1 VAAAEELAAVVRA
14 WLATLD
20 PAQRGLATFAFDDRE
35 RFVWD
40 YRPGDR
46 AGLALG
52 AMSAPQRA
60 GATAILERGLSR
72 RGAAEVAAIIALE
85 PVLGALERASGLG
98 ATERRDPDR
107 YWLAVFGEPGG
118 DGPWS
123 WRVGGHH
130 VAIQQTVVGGEV
142 VAPPAFL
149 GANPAVIPSGPR
161 QGERTLPGEE
171 ALARSLL
178 GLLGPAERAVAI
190 VDPVA
195 PPDIRSGIGRRAE
208 VDGIPFGIRR
218 DALDEPPR
226 TALDA
231 LIRHYLGRHRDD
243 VAATAWDRLADAGL
257 DDVTFGWAGPDEPG
271 RGHYYAVRGRT
282 FLLEYDNTQN
292 GANHIHAVWRDLT
305 DDWGEDTLA
314 AHYRAG

>member
-1 VAAAEELAAVVRA
+1 VDAAEELASVVGE

-20 PAQRGLATFAFDDRE
+20 PVQRDLATFRFDDAE

-46 AGLALG
+46 AGLSLA
-52 AMSAPQRA
+52 AMSGPQRA
-60 GATAILERGLSR
+60 GATAILDRGLSR

-85 PVLGALERASGLG
+85 PILGAIERAAGAG
-98 ATERRDPDR
+98 ATERRDPER
-107 YWLAVFGEPGG
+107 YWFSVFGEPGS
-118 DGPWS
+118 DAPWS

-130 VAIQQTVVGGEV
+130 VALQQTVVDGTV

-161 QGERTLPGEE
+161 QGERTLAGEE

-178 GLLGPAERAVAI
+178 DLLGAAERRIAL

-195 PPDIRSGIGRRAE
+195 PPDIRSGIGRRAT

-218 DALDEPPR
+218 DALDGR
-226 TALDA
+226 QQDALDT
-231 LIRHYLGRHRDD
+231 LVRHYLGRHRDE
-243 VAATAWDRLADAGL
+243 VAAAAWDRLAADGL
-257 DDVTFGWAGPDEPG
+257 HEVTFGWAGPVAPG
-271 RGHYYAVRGRT
+271 RGHYYAVRGPS

-292 GANHIHAVWRDLT
+292 GANHIHAVWRDLVH
-305 DDWGEDTLA
+305 DWGEDALA
-314 AHYRAG
+314 AHYRGR